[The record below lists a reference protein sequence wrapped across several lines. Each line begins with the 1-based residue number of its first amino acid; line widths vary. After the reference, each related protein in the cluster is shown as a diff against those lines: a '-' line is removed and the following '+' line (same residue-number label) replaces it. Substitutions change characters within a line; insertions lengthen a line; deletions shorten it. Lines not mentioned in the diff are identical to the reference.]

1 MASGETYTRLRE
13 QSFTS
18 SPCFKRVKTKTRVS
32 HHPHPSPATT
42 LYVPPRNTPPR
53 QLLRSPLNFPRLSTP
68 DPTFMV
74 EAALAGKERRA
85 EPEPTS
91 RCAHRPSIPCLHLP
105 FNSLPFSDEKG
116 ATQPAIHSFSTK
128 GEREGA
134 VVNSYGA
141 GSFARFADFPR
152 D

>member
-42 LYVPPRNTPPR
+42 LCVPPRNTPPR

-85 EPEPTS
+85 ETGTHFS
-91 RCAHRPSIPCLHLP
+91 LRPPSLHSLP
-105 FNSLPFSDEKG
+105 SPPLPFSDEKG